1 LVDRWPCVGEE
12 EEGEPS
18 DPNYE
23 VKITGLVAAN
33 AYVRFQSEIAG
44 TASMMMM
51 LVVVMMMMMVVVVVV
66 MVMMMMMMASRAY
79 TTKRLEGD
87 NMLYVRGLELGV
99 YTVIPNPSPGMTP
112 SNSEGKWTTQS
123 VSSSKEISSFLGGV
137 KGKAYL
143 LSAWACSAGLR

>member
-1 LVDRWPCVGEE
+1 MVDRWPCVGEE
-12 EEGEPS
+12 EEEEPS

-66 MVMMMMMMASRAY
+66 MVVVVVVVVMMMIHN
-79 TTKRLEGD
+79 TT
-87 NMLYVRGLELGV
+87 
-99 YTVIPNPSPGMTP
+99 I
-112 SNSEGKWTTQS
+112 
-123 VSSSKEISSFLGGV
+123 
-137 KGKAYL
+137 
-143 LSAWACSAGLR
+143 